1 MATWIN
7 KSSQSLELCIYVKP
21 KQRSILQLYFRN
33 NVPDRN
39 GWYFVTTVFFYLH
52 IGFLSLMICHLW
64 RYNLEMGG
72 VFLLPR
78 AHRCTHLVCCHE
90 IVFNFVTAGMGAH
103 VFVLSTTL
111 LLGVNL
117 WQSALYGR
125 LLLYSQSHHL
135 FRNDGK
141 LFFR

>member
-1 MATWIN
+1 MF
-7 KSSQSLELCIYVKP
+7 E
-21 KQRSILQLYFRN
+21 
-33 NVPDRN
+33 D
-39 GWYFVTTVFFYLH
+39 
-52 IGFLSLMICHLW
+52 
-64 RYNLEMGG
+64 
-72 VFLLPR
+72 
-78 AHRCTHLVCCHE
+78 
-90 IVFNFVTAGMGAH
+90 NFVTAGVGAH

-125 LLLYSQSHHL
+125 LLLYSQSHYL